1 MNKLKRVF
9 IFGAGSGIG
18 QAVFNE
24 FNSLSSDQN
33 PEKTEVYGFSRSG
46 QSSLARLTP
55 NTNHKFDLTSDSDFQ
70 TWETAWQKEWKSWET
85 SEEKSEFVVYFAQGD
100 GFFSSVEDLNLVEIQ
115 KHFSLNLFSS
125 MRVLK
130 IMSLALKSSLPATI
144 VFFTSTAARQGFPNS
159 TVYCASKHAASGLAK
174 ALREEWKPFGTKVI
188 NAYLG
193 AIATSIWDNRPEF
206 SKEDMVSVKD
216 AAVFLHGLAYLPD
229 TVYLEEFY
237 MTPKKGIL

>member
-1 MNKLKRVF
+1 MNKSKKIF

-24 FNSLSSDQN
+24 FNSDSANNQ
-33 PEKTEVYGFSRSG
+33 KIEVYGFSRRG
-46 QSSLARLTP
+46 QSLSNEFIP
-55 NTNHKFDLTSDSDFQ
+55 NTNHKFDLTSDADFDL
-70 TWETAWQKEWKSWET
+70 WEATWQKEWKSWQSGKEET
-85 SEEKSEFVVYFAQGD
+85 EFVVYFAQGD
-100 GFFSSVEDLNLVEIQ
+100 GIFSPVEDINLIEIQ

-130 IMSLALKSSLPATI
+130 IMSPALKSSLPATV
-144 VFFTSTAARQGFPNS
+144 VFFTSTAAKQGFPNS

-188 NAYLG
+188 NAYFG

-216 AAVFLHGLAYLPD
+216 AAIFLRDLAFLPK